1 MAWYNA
7 NGDPAPA
14 AVRIEHNGKQ
24 VWLMNPAADAEW
36 REANGYVYDT
46 KPIPPPPP
54 PEPRTIYTKLQI
66 RRAMRSLGIEEKL
79 NRLLE
84 ASQTFAADWYDAQE
98 INLGDP
104 VLIEALE
111 AGSITQEEI
120 EAIRHA
126 IDEVESETEA
136 AEEAD

>member
-36 REANGYVYDT
+36 RKANGYVYDT

-79 NRLLE
+79 NALLYE
-84 ASQTFAADWYDAQE
+84 VYREHFQ
-98 INLGDP
+98 
-104 VLIEALE
+104 
-111 AGSITQEEI
+111 
-120 EAIRHA
+120 
-126 IDEVESETEA
+126 DEVFQNGGKRKLRRTRKSLRGCSTNT
-136 AEEAD
+136 